1 MIEIY
6 TTGNARQIGNK
17 WIGAYAYSIYKDNKA
32 ITQYSCVITPATQN
46 LSELIAFANV
56 LHTIHN
62 KYPNEEIKSH
72 TKSMYLIGGVEKCNK
87 MNSNKDAWALISK
100 LYDAD
105 NMTIRHI
112 SDTSVTNNEKHKSRM
127 KHIDALAKQKL
138 KSGCS
143 KHNG

>member
-1 MIEIY
+1 MLEIY
-6 TTGNARQIGNK
+6 TTGNARQSGTK

-32 ITQYSCVITPATQN
+32 ITQYSCVLTPATQN
-46 LSELIAFANV
+46 LSELMAFAHV

-62 KYPNEEIKSH
+62 NYPNEEINLH

-87 MNSNKDAWALISK
+87 MKSNKDAWALISK
-100 LYDAD
+100 LYNAA

-127 KHIDALAKQKL
+127 KHIDVLAKQKL
-138 KSGCS
+138 KSAYI
-143 KHNG
+143 KLNE

>member
-6 TTGNARQIGNK
+6 TTGNARQSGTK

-32 ITQYSCVITPATQN
+32 ITQYSCVIIPATQN

-62 KYPNEEIKSH
+62 NYPNDGINIH

-87 MNSNKDAWALISK
+87 MKSNKDAWTLISK
-100 LYDAD
+100 LYNAD

-127 KHIDALAKQKL
+127 KHIDVLAKQKL
-138 KSGCS
+138 KSEYI
-143 KHNG
+143 KHNE